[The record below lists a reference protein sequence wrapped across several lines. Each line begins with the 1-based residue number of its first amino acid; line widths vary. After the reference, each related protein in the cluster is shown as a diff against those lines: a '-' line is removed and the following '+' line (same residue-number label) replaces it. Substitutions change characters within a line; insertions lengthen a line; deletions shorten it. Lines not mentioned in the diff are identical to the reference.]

1 MKPERSALLERF
13 TELLKQAPPKGMS
26 SVRLQKEVD
35 YAEQLAVDPEL
46 AHSDREVN
54 ERLRK
59 LARQPKS
66 KRQTTQPGTRLLREW
81 GGALHEVTVTDKGY
95 EYRGVIFTSL
105 TAVATEITGTRWS
118 GPRFF
123 GTS

>member
-1 MKPERSALLERF
+1 MKPERAALLARF
-13 TELLKQAPPKGMS
+13 TELLNQAPPKGMS
-26 SVRLQKEVD
+26 SVRLQKEVK
-35 YAEQLAVDPEL
+35 YAEQLTADPEL
-46 AHSDREVN
+46 ARTDREVN
-54 ERLRK
+54 KRLGK

-81 GGALHEVTVTDKGY
+81 GGALHEVTVTDNGY
-95 EYRGVIFTSL
+95 EYRGIVFTSL
-105 TAVATEITGTRWS
+105 TAVATDITGTRWS

>member
-1 MKPERSALLERF
+1 MKPERAALLERF
-13 TELLKQAPPKGMS
+13 TELLNQTSPKGMS

-35 YAEQLAVDPEL
+35 YAEQLAADPEL
-46 AHSDREVN
+46 ARLDREVN
-54 ERLRK
+54 KRLGK

-95 EYRGVIFTSL
+95 EYRGLIYNSL
-105 TAVATEITGTRWS
+105 TAIATEITGTRWS

>member
-1 MKPERSALLERF
+1 MKPERAALLQRF
-13 TELLKQAPPKGMS
+13 TELLNQTPPKGMS
-26 SVRLQKEVD
+26 SVRMQKEVD
-35 YAEQLAVDPEL
+35 YAEQLAAVPEL
-46 AHSDREVN
+46 ARIDREVN
-54 ERLRK
+54 KRLRK
-59 LARQPKS
+59 QARQPRS
-66 KRQTTQPGTRLLREW
+66 KRQTTRPGTRLLREW

-95 EYRGVIFTSL
+95 EYRGIVYTSL